1 VIIYRALDEVFRAWS
16 HVAVLRALLDT
27 VSGCSGNE
35 VARMAGM
42 HPRSAL
48 KALTSLE
55 ALGMVRRQRGG
66 RDHIFTLNRD
76 HHLVQEAVLPLYAI
90 ERRFPEEITA
100 AIAAVLTKRVLSAV
114 VFGSV
119 AKHLETPQSDLDL
132 CCIVKEEGDKE
143 KVRTILVSEASGL
156 HRKFGVKVAP
166 LFFTLSEFLKKSK
179 SPLVRNI
186 VKNGIVVTGKN
197 PGGLLNDK
205 TKMQETG

>member
-16 HVAVLRALLDT
+16 HVAVIRALLDT
-27 VSGCSGNE
+27 ANGCSGNE
-35 VARMAGM
+35 VARVAGM

-76 HHLVQEAVLPLYAI
+76 HHLVQKAILPLLAI
-90 ERRFPEEITA
+90 ERSFPDEIAA
-100 AIAAVLTKRVLSAV
+100 AIAAMLAKRVLGAV

-143 KVRTILVSEASGL
+143 KVRAILASGASGL

-166 LFFTLSEFLKKSK
+166 LLLTLTEFRKKSK
-179 SPLVRNI
+179 TILMRDI
-186 VKNGIVVTGKN
+186 VKTGVVIVGKN
-197 PGGLLNDK
+197 PGELLHDK
-205 TKMQETG
+205 AKTQEAG